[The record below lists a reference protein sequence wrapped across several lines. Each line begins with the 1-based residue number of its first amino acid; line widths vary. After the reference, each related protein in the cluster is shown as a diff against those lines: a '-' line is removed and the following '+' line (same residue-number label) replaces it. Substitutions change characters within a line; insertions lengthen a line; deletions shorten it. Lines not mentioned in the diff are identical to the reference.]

1 VVEQKTCKSKFSVI
15 NSAMIEWMREL
26 DSDTLML
33 LFVMGGA
40 FYMSM
45 VCAFV
50 ILLFARTMK
59 FLVRPLRRKK
69 D

>member
-1 VVEQKTCKSKFSVI
+1 
-15 NSAMIEWMREL
+15 MIEWMREL